1 MNDVLNKMKL
11 NFPKHIAVIMD
22 GNGRWA
28 KSKNKPRVFGHN
40 AGVKRVNEI
49 VECCLDN
56 ENIEILTLYTFSS
69 ENWSRPTTEVNSL
82 MKLVLSTVNKEI
94 NNLIKNGVKVRVIG
108 DKSKLPDVVF
118 KKLNEVVEKTRNNS
132 KLVLNL
138 ALNYGSKQ
146 EIING
151 VKLIMKDFIDGKIK
165 LEDINLDI
173 LESKLYTYPYPNP
186 DLLIRTGGE
195 HRLSN
200 FLLWQLAYSEIVINS
215 KFWPD
220 YSSIDFLRDIEEYI
234 NRERRFGR
242 ISEQIN

>member
-1 MNDVLNKMKL
+1 MNNVLNKMKL

-69 ENWSRPTTEVNSL
+69 ENWSRPTTEVNAL

-94 NNLIKNGVKVRVIG
+94 SNLIKNGVKVRVIG
-108 DKSKLPDVVF
+108 DHSKLPDVVF
-118 KKLNEVVEKTRNNS
+118 RKLNQVVEKTKNNS